1 MALAA
6 ALPEP
11 LVASKRAAFE
21 ALRERLRP
29 TAMPPDA
36 PLLPSAIPDLDR
48 ALGGGFPR
56 GALATLEGAQSS
68 GRWSIAARLLA
79 QATRRSLGAVLD
91 AGALYP
97 PDLVAAGV
105 ALERLLIVPVAT
117 PLAAAR
123 AADVLLRSRACAVIA
138 LAAPPLRSMVWRR
151 LAGLAHKSG
160 ALLLVVATQSP
171 PPELRAVAGMRVRCE
186 RNRGV
191 VCLR

>member
-6 ALPEP
+6 ALSQP
-11 LVASKRAAFE
+11 LITSKREAFE

-29 TAMPPDA
+29 TAMPPAA
-36 PLLPSAIPDLDR
+36 PLLSSAIPGLDR

-56 GALATLEGAQSS
+56 GTLATLEGAQSS

-91 AGALYP
+91 AGDLYP

-105 ALERLLIVPVAT
+105 ALERLLIVSAAT
-117 PLAAAR
+117 PLVVAR
-123 AADVLLRSRACAVIA
+123 AADVLLRSRACAVVV
-138 LAAPPLRSMVWRR
+138 LAASPLRAAIWRR
-151 LAGLAHKSG
+151 LAGLARKSG
-160 ALLLVVATQSP
+160 ALLLVIVTQS
-171 PPELRAVAGMRVRCE
+171 PPELRAVAGVRVRCE